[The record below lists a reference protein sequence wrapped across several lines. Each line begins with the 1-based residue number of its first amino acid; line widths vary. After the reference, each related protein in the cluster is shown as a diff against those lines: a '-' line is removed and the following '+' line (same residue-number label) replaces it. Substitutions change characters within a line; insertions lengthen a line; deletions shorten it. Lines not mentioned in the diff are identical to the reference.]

1 MVRVRVLRTF
11 RRGDTGEVCRIGTEV
26 EVPDAMAQVL
36 VAHGY
41 ARPVESPG
49 EAPGGADQL
58 EEPEKDSGDAKGA
71 DKGGG
76 KKRAKQ

>member
-1 MVRVRVLRTF
+1 MARVRVLRTF

-49 EAPGGADQL
+49 EAPRDVVQTDKLENEIGDAGGAH
-58 EEPEKDSGDAKGA
+58 
-71 DKGGG
+71 KGGG
-76 KKRAKQ
+76 KKKAKQ

>member
-1 MVRVRVLRTF
+1 MPRVRVLRTF

-26 EVPDAMAQVL
+26 EVPGAMARVL

-41 ARPVESPG
+41 ARPVKSPG

-58 EEPEKDSGDAKGA
+58 GEPEKDNGDVKGA
-71 DKGGG
+71 DKDG
-76 KKRAKQ
+76 KKRTKR